1 MPLMKSPKIKP
12 VEKLFK
18 VSQNRP
24 IIELFKFFGWTTTT
38 LCGNL
43 NQPEPK
49 TDTKL
54 YKISQNR
61 SMIVNFLNFSRW
73 TVAHPPAH
81 KGSASEYNPLINKQ
95 VYNTTEAI
103 F

>member
-1 MPLMKSPKIKP
+1 MPLLKARKTIT

-24 IIELFKFFGWTTTT
+24 IIELFKFFGWAITP

-43 NQPEPK
+43 NQSKPK
-49 TDTKL
+49 TDKKL

-61 SMIVNFLNFSRW
+61 HMVVSFLIFPGKPW
-73 TVAHPPAH
+73 PTLAHEGLRH
-81 KGSASEYNPLINKQ
+81 
-95 VYNTTEAI
+95 
-103 F
+103 